1 MVPELAVTTSSI
13 ATKIQPPLGNRH
25 GDGSRQRLLQLG
37 CWGVIFVF
45 FKITFLLIMKQ
56 SRAGK
61 KNPQTSAE
69 KGKIKVTQ
77 NAQGQGR
84 NSVLDCDYSVFPG
97 NTN

>member
-1 MVPELAVTTSSI
+1 
-13 ATKIQPPLGNRH
+13 
-25 GDGSRQRLLQLG
+25 
-37 CWGVIFVF
+37 
-45 FKITFLLIMKQ
+45 MKQ